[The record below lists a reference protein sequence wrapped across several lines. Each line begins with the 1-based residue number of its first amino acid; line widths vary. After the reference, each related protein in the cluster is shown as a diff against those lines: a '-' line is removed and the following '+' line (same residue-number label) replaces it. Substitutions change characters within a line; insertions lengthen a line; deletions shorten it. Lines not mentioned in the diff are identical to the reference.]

1 VVRGGPLRVV
11 ALVGPLLLLGT
22 VPVAAQVVSCAHQ
35 EDGDVAAVNRFIS
48 LVRNGDRHRLAD
60 RIRFPLPRRYPL
72 PSISRGEFIDRYED
86 LFDDEFVRIIASS
99 GNDQCGR
106 VGWRG
111 LQLHNGLVW
120 FSEDG
125 TISSINYESVLEERE
140 RYRLIDLERLELHES
155 LRGYQLPVLEWET
168 CSYRVRVDR
177 TDDGYRYA
185 AWSVDRFHDSKPD
198 IIVDNGTYNLE
209 GTLGDHGYYFSTGAY
224 KYILFVDTTST
235 VSAGDLEVYRTH
247 LNGYHDV
254 RYESED
260 RALLFAEQIV
270 NTGTESRN
278 QALLN
283 RLRACAS
290 T

>member
-1 VVRGGPLRVV
+1 MRVV
-11 ALVGPLLLLGT
+11 VLVCPLLLLGT

-35 EDGDVAAVNRFIS
+35 EDGDVSVVNRFIS
-48 LVRNGDRHRLAD
+48 LVRDGDRHRVAEQ
-60 RIRFPLPRRYPL
+60 IRFPLPRRYPL
-72 PSISRGEFIDRYED
+72 PSISRGEFIDRYEEV
-86 LFDDEFVRIIASS
+86 FDNEFVRIIASS
-99 GNDQCGR
+99 GNAECGR
-106 VGWRG
+106 NGPRG

-140 RYRLIDLERLELHES
+140 RSRLIDLERLELHES
-155 LRGYQLPVLEWET
+155 LKDYQLPVLEWET
-168 CSYRVRVDR
+168 CSYRIRVDR
-177 TDDGYRYA
+177 VDGGYRYA
-185 AWSVDRFHDSKPD
+185 AWSVDRFHDSEPD
-198 IIVDNGTYNLE
+198 IIVDNGTYSVE
-209 GTLGDHGYYFSTGAY
+209 GTLGDHGYYFSNGEY

-235 VSAGDLEVYRTH
+235 VSAGDLEVYRTQ

-254 RYESED
+254 RYRSED
-260 RALLFAEQIV
+260 HELLLSERIV
-270 NTGTESRN
+270 NTGTEGRH